1 MGFLSTLQP
10 DQHNEDLERSRQGG
24 FRFCLRQQK
33 SQRYL
38 QPSGEWNESRETA
51 REFASSVLAY
61 WWAKEQNLLGI
72 DVLMAYAD
80 ANKDFVSMRL

>member
-1 MGFLSTLQP
+1 M
-10 DQHNEDLERSRQGG
+10 
-24 FRFCLRQQK
+24 RQQK